1 MENLKSLE
9 NFYEAF
15 SYFLEDAVLLDKCS
29 DRTISSSNLDDVE
42 TIKIFFNEDLV
53 DYDDSSEVYEAI
65 DDFKII
71 EKYSDYERK
80 KNILINKIIGFIS
93 PSIMKLKTTNKV
105 KDGIFS
111 SNFLDN
117 VSCLIH
123 SKNVIHHSHIIGD
136 IIRYAHN
143 FCNFKVRENKNQ
155 ISVIAHNLF
164 GFDIFFLLK
173 GLRLGSWRTRS
184 ITTAGTNLLDI
195 NFANIANQVKLIDT
209 IKSYQQSLAVLAG
222 TVTDPERRKSIK

>member
-15 SYFLEDAVLLDKCS
+15 SYFFQDAVLLDKCS

-155 ISVIAHNLF
+155 ISAIAHNLF
-164 GFDIFFLLK
+164 GFDFF
-173 GLRLGSWRTRS
+173 S
-184 ITTAGTNLLDI
+184 
-195 NFANIANQVKLIDT
+195 F
-209 IKSYQQSLAVLAG
+209 
-222 TVTDPERRKSIK
+222 